1 MVLQIIARV
10 LSAVVSV
17 YMVLCFLRVLSSW
30 LPGVDL
36 GRPGDILASATDPFL
51 GLFSRIS
58 WLHAGAFDFSP
69 IAALALLTLV
79 NSALTTIAFSGT
91 ISIGLILGMVLKALW
106 TAVGFVISFFAI
118 CTLLR
123 IIIVAAHWNGLHPIW
138 RVVDSMLNPVLFR
151 INRII
156 YRNRI
161 VNYLQSLITG
171 FVVLVVLSIGG
182 GELVDRLV
190 HLLYGLPF

>member
-36 GRPGDILASATDPFL
+36 GKPGDILASATDPFL

-58 WLHAGAFDFSP
+58 WLHVGAFDFSP

-123 IIIVAAHWNGLHPIW
+123 IIIVAAHWNGLHPVW
-138 RVVDSMLNPVLFR
+138 QVVDSMLNPILFR

-161 VNYLQSLITG
+161 VHYLQSLITG
-171 FVVLVVLSIGG
+171 FVVLVVLRIAG
-182 GELVDRLV
+182 GELVGLLV
-190 HLLYGLPF
+190 HLLNGLPF

>member
-1 MVLQIIARV
+1 MVLLNIARV
-10 LSAVVSV
+10 LSAVVTV
-17 YMVLCFLRVLSSW
+17 YMILCLLRVLSSW

-36 GRPGDILASATDPFL
+36 GRPGDVLASVTDPFL

-58 WLHAGAFDFSP
+58 WLHRGAFDFSP

-91 ISIGLILGMVLKALW
+91 ISIGLILGMVLSALW
-106 TAVGFVISFFAI
+106 AAVGFILSFFAI
-118 CTLLR
+118 CALLR
-123 IIIVAAHWNGLHPIW
+123 IIIVAGHWNGLHPVW
-138 RVVDSMLNPVLFR
+138 RVVDSLLNPILFR

-161 VNYLQSLITG
+161 VHYLQSLITG
-171 FVVLVVLSIGG
+171 FVVLVVLRIAG
-182 GELVDRLV
+182 GELVGLLV
-190 HLLYGLPF
+190 HLLNGLPF